1 LTLNLFMDAKKQLLE
16 QINRQVKPAETDRKK
31 EMKEARVLQNEKGVN
46 SRVAHDLVSNAS
58 RVLMTERKRD
68 FDS

>member
-1 LTLNLFMDAKKQLLE
+1 MDAKKQLLE

-31 EMKEARVLQNEKGVN
+31 EMKEARVLQKEKGVN

>member
-1 LTLNLFMDAKKQLLE
+1 MDAKKQLLE